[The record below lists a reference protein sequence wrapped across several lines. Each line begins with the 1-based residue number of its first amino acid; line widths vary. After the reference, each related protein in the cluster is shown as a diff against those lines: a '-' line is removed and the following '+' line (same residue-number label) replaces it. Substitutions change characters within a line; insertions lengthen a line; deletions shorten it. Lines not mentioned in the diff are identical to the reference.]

1 MMVPAPERS
10 LLAFIAVATLTM
22 APSNVVVKR
31 MPLP

>member
-1 MMVPAPERS
+1 MMVPVPERT
-10 LLAFIAVATLTM
+10 LVAFIAVPTLTM